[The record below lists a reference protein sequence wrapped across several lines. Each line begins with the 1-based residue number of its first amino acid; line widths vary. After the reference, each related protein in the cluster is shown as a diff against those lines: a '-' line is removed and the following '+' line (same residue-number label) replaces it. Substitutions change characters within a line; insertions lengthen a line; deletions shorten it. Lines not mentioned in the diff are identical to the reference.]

1 MTSQIPTRHRRRP
14 ARVPVLRHLAA
25 ALSISEPTPT
35 EWQAMGQAL
44 QVGDPPMDR
53 LLDWMCQEG
62 ISATRELFDQ
72 ALAGGIDS
80 VEDAPEPLR
89 AFVTRYETPPAW
101 VDQDKLRLG
110 ERTMRMAGRDAIYAA
125 RDVPFLTGYGV
136 SGINR
141 TLLLTKNGQ
150 NGQTGSGQR
159 FAETMRWALDVID
172 VNGMAPGGPGFRS
185 TLHVRLI
192 HGFVRR
198 HVVQLQEWNREQ
210 WGVPVNQLD
219 MAATMLGALLVPIIP
234 TIPMGVVV
242 TPREL
247 DAVAHVAR
255 YTGWLMGIEEQWLPE
270 GPRDA
275 IKLLYH
281 SLTTM
286 YQPDDTTRQLAAP
299 MAADPLSWHYP
310 RAQFLRR
317 RIAWA
322 AHLSITSG
330 FNGPRGMRRLGLPAY
345 MPPWYPVLRIPF
357 NLTRT
362 GLARLLPGGADR
374 IARAGYSQQQAFID
388 TLIGPTANAAIGTS
402 ADVNHA
408 A

>member
-1 MTSQIPTRHRRRP
+1 VRY
-14 ARVPVLRHLAA
+14 LAA
-25 ALSISEPTPT
+25 VLGISEPTSA

-44 QVGDPPMDR
+44 LVGDPPMDR
-53 LLDWMCQEG
+53 LLDWMHEEG
-62 ISATRELFDQ
+62 INTTRPLFDQ
-72 ALAGGIDS
+72 ALERGVAL
-80 VEDAPEPLR
+80 VTDAPEPLQ
-89 AFVTRYETPPAW
+89 AFFTHYESPPAW
-101 VDQDKLRLG
+101 VDQAKLRLG

-136 SGINR
+136 SGINQ

-150 NGQTGSGQR
+150 EGQTGAGQR

-172 VNGMAPGGPGFRS
+172 ENGLAPAGPGYRS

-198 HVVQLQEWNREQ
+198 HVAQLPKWNHEQ

-219 MAATMLGALLVPIIP
+219 MAATMLGALLVPVIAC
-234 TIPMGVVV
+234 IPMGVVI

-247 DAVAHVAR
+247 DAIAHVAR
-255 YTGWLMGIEEQWLPE
+255 YTGWLIGIEEQWLPN
-270 GPRDA
+270 GFRDA
-275 IKLLYH
+275 IRLLYH

-286 YQPDDTTRQLAAP
+286 YQPDDTTRKLAAP
-299 MAADPLSWHYP
+299 MAADPLTWHYP

-345 MPPWYPVLRIPF
+345 MPPWYPVLRIPV

-362 GLARLLPGGADR
+362 GLGRLVPGGADR
-374 IARAGYSQQQAFID
+374 IARTGYRQQKAFFN
-388 TLIGPTANAAIGTS
+388 TLIGPTAEAAIGTS
-402 ADVNHA
+402 AHEFGHA
-408 A
+408 ASSPHPFK